1 MSMNLLQTHFQLAP
15 AWSCLKG
22 PWIPPFAGGSATNMS
37 GVAPLCQPQSQSPAM
52 SPFPPA
58 IADATASKSS
68 TSKHPVLRNGHVPT
82 EPVRPQDTN
91 HIHFPPLAYPEPSV
105 SARWKFPER
114 YKGWIGLDGIWIA
127 WTYESWFFSKSWHV
141 CKSQYIYIYYIGCS
155 STTFWRSL
163 YSLLYFSLCVTL
175 TFTSVT
181 VWWGIWEGSKMK
193 ATWPQNEPICV
204 TLSPGVKVTRIPKS
218 RRHKPQHIRATC
230 EIIHT
235 LLSNVIRYKILFDI
249 IITYY

>member
-1 MSMNLLQTHFQLAP
+1 MEISWKVQRLDWSWWDLDCVDLRVMVLLKELT
-15 AWSCLKG
+15 CLQ
-22 PWIPPFAGGSATNMS
+22 IT
-37 GVAPLCQPQSQSPAM
+37 
-52 SPFPPA
+52 
-58 IADATASKSS
+58 IY
-68 TSKHPVLRNGHVPT
+68 
-82 EPVRPQDTN
+82 
-91 HIHFPPLAYPEPSV
+91 I
-105 SARWKFPER
+105 
-114 YKGWIGLDGIWIA
+114 
-127 WTYESWFFSKSWHV
+127 
-141 CKSQYIYIYYIGCS
+141 YIYIYYIGCS